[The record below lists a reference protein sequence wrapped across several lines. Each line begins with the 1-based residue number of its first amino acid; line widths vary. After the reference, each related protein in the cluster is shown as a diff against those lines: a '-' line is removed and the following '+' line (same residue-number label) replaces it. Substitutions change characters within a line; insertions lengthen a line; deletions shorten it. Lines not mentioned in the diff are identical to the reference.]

1 MLFDP
6 RSFVPEVDAGRP
18 AWAPARQYPIARR
31 RPAHDFLTLPAIPA
45 GIPNSAL
52 LTFGDEVDVMDL
64 VRAQF
69 ATGVLRASDVSN
81 PTGAGDAFAQAMF
94 AWLRA
99 RTPECKRLSFGFS
112 LIDIGAAKD
121 QLMQFGWEDEIEAPL
136 YLAIDMPGDDV
147 YFIGEA
153 RASALR
159 ATHPHLLY
167 TAMSLINT
175 AGAKSLFLRTPEALL
190 DLFARWH
197 WDYDSTLADDKNA
210 REFLAESCGMDEGDI
225 ERYLPSAVRPALAPD
240 DVLPPACHGYPAS
253 SKLRAFGSRRLY
265 ELSRAHNGWIKD
277 LCIALADLNLILK
290 RQGDSSAVAGSQWAE
305 PAYSAATIAYSRSDY
320 VTQVLDDLY
329 DGLNCSG
336 DATMFQCFIPIA
348 GEPKAIRQQF
358 KDLDGMLKII
368 SALDRVLT
376 LISD

>member
-1 MLFDP
+1 
-6 RSFVPEVDAGRP
+6 
-18 AWAPARQYPIARR
+18 
-31 RPAHDFLTLPAIPA
+31 
-45 GIPNSAL
+45 
-52 LTFGDEVDVMDL
+52 MDL

-94 AWLRA
+94 AWLCA

-159 ATHPHLLY
+159 AVHPHLLY

-175 AGAKSLFLRTPEALL
+175 ASAKSLFLRTPETLL

-197 WDYDSTLADDKNA
+197 WEYDSTLADDKNA

-225 ERYLPSAVRPALAPD
+225 ERYLPSVVRPELAPD
-240 DVLPPACHGYPAS
+240 DVLPPACQGYPAS
-253 SKLRAFGSRRLY
+253 CKLRAFGSRKLY
-265 ELSRAHNGWIKD
+265 ELSRAHKGWVKD
-277 LCIALADLNLILK
+277 LCIALAELNLTLK
-290 RQGDSSAVAGSQWAE
+290 RQGDRSAVAGSQWAE
-305 PAYSAATIAYSRSDY
+305 PAYSAATLAYSRSDY

-336 DATMFQCFIPIA
+336 DATLFQCFIPIA
-348 GEPKAIRQQF
+348 DEPKAIRQQF
-358 KDLDGMLKII
+358 QDLDGMLKTI